1 MGFLGEYWGSPTR
14 SSSQSLS
21 DNYDSLTESFYKL
34 FLVKYGLSAELDN
47 DYPRGYK
54 ITQRY
59 SDGRKDDVHRS
70 NLLTER
76 ALQDVIASPPV
87 PFNRWSL
94 DQRFKAAVHSQGWPA
109 YSFVRLVNFD
119 TNSHLAQ
126 YKDTQGRTALHWPP
140 NNGQLVFRKMTLEC
154 HGEVRTTAR
163 KNTAPPW

>member
-47 DYPRGYK
+47 DYPRDYK
-54 ITQRY
+54 VTQRY
-59 SDGRKDDVHRS
+59 PDGRKDDVHRS

-76 ALQDVIASPPV
+76 ALQDVIASQPV

-94 DQRFKAAVHSQGWPA
+94 DQRFKAAVHS
-109 YSFVRLVNFD
+109 
-119 TNSHLAQ
+119 
-126 YKDTQGRTALHWPP
+126 
-140 NNGQLVFRKMTLEC
+140 
-154 HGEVRTTAR
+154 
-163 KNTAPPW
+163 